1 MLLLCSRS
9 ERVRQ
14 RWLEGLGPDKTA
26 YQASSVKETLDYLK
40 RFTIDIVLLHR
51 SLIDTEELDEI
62 CTEAL
67 GTKVIVLSDRP
78 DDQEGLVCL
87 QRGCVGYANT
97 YISSSRL
104 TAALDAVASGLVW
117 VNSSLMGMLIN
128 GVEGKSVKRRNGKN
142 GNKTRQLDELS
153 PREHQIALLVAEG
166 WKNPSIAEELDITE
180 RTVKA
185 HLSSIYSKT
194 RTKGRLNLA
203 LLIKKE
209 SISWPGSSGRLID

>member
-14 RWLEGLGPDKTA
+14 RWLDGLGPDETA
-26 YQASSVKETLDYLK
+26 YQASSVKETLDYMN
-40 RFTIDIVLLHR
+40 RFTVDIVLLHR
-51 SLIDTEELDEI
+51 SLINTEELEEI
-62 CTEAL
+62 CTDAA
-67 GTKVIVLSDRP
+67 GPKVIVFSDRP

-104 TAALDAVASGLVW
+104 TAALEAVASGLVW

-128 GVEGKSVKRRNGKN
+128 GVDNHSVKRKSGKN
-142 GNKTRQLDELS
+142 GNKTRLLDDLS

-166 WKNPSIAEELDITE
+166 WKNPSIAEDLDITE

-194 RTKGRLNLA
+194 KTKGRLNLA
-203 LLIKKE
+203 LLMKKE
-209 SISWPGSSGRLID
+209 